1 MQVFYAQN
9 VLSDL
14 MDWWGRDPE
23 SVDMD
28 YVTAVINDSGVML
41 DHLEQLESYFADALA
56 HETSD
61 AAARTPGV
69 TADDDDRDEFDREEE
84 AQAREDLSAI
94 EQDVPR
100 AKAELLNSGCQLT
113 GVLVDI
119 VAADFRDPLSKLFS
133 SDWERANLVTVIA
146 VTAADYFRESRTLLD
161 G

>member
-1 MQVFYAQN
+1 
-9 VLSDL
+9 
-14 MDWWGRDPE
+14 
-23 SVDMD
+23 
-28 YVTAVINDSGVML
+28 ML

-56 HETSD
+56 KETEAVNSGGGGGAD
-61 AAARTPGV
+61 RQASRRLGGGPTGDTPPVPGDV
-69 TADDDDRDEFDREEE
+69 DEDRDEFDREEE

-94 EQDVPR
+94 AQDVPR

-119 VAADFRDPLSKLFS
+119 VAADFREPLSKLFT